1 MLGIP
6 YPSWS
11 PALIDTLAKEQ
22 AKDIAKELRVQG
34 RFVDPDR
41 EVVALIAYLQCL
53 GKTWEPSV
61 APVAPPQ

>member
-1 MLGIP
+1 
-6 YPSWS
+6 
-11 PALIDTLAKEQ
+11 LIDTLAKEQ

-61 APVAPPQ
+61 APVAPPK